1 MKFQLAALII
11 ALVFGHNAFAFDR
24 DSWDK
29 LLATQANDNATLS
42 MLQERHIAL
51 PNGGERLYISTL
63 IHRFLSLRGQPY
75 FGVTKDNPTNY
86 DRFHS
91 NLIASLNDELNQKN
105 QSSYARLRNLLSQT
119 KVNHD
124 YNARTVIEYQLCRLL
139 SRMGEHHSA
148 KFYCNSARSH
158 LEQMDDPF
166 IPLRDLYRLTAN
178 NHDYLGNYELALN
191 DYFKVI
197 DQAKSYHDNS
207 GIYNDVGNLLTDM
220 GEYEQALKYLSL
232 SYDQRS
238 HGNTLPLA
246 VAQVIHSLANL
257 YYEMGDY
264 DVSLEHYDKSLVL
277 LKQLDHQYGIT
288 LAYIGLGKLH
298 TKYGNHDLSNA
309 YLHQALDM
317 ASEQN
322 NRAMTIEI
330 TLYLSHAYQARK
342 LNRVAI
348 EYAQTALEYAQNDDI
363 YIYESKALL
372 QLSDLFE
379 LDGQLDLAL
388 EYYKQFHKLEVDKH
402 TIDNRNAFEALDLS
416 KSRLVEELENSKLVL
431 KNTSQRLEL
440 DSLQRQNLAYGLFI
454 ALLGITI
461 TAMIYA
467 NKKVRRL
474 ADHDALTHALS
485 RMGAVANIRAQSS
498 ISKPSKKHVLVLF
511 DLDKFKLINDAYGHP
526 TGDRALKHVVQSINQ
541 HLNQNEFIGR
551 LGGEEFVVFLTDV
564 AESDVR
570 NRVEMLR
577 MAISSQPLYS
587 EDEAPIHL
595 SASFSFLATSE
606 NLAEFDVL
614 YSILDQALYQAKQNG
629 RDCVIDAYHDP
640 VDVMPYAAS
649 RPVPA

>member
-1 MKFQLAALII
+1 MKSKLTVLILAVIMSQS
-11 ALVFGHNAFAFDR
+11 VYAFDR

-29 LLATQANDNATLS
+29 LLGTQGNDNATLA
-42 MLQERHIAL
+42 MLQERYIAL

-63 IHRFLSLRGQPY
+63 IHRFLSVRGQPY
-75 FGVTKDNPTNY
+75 FGVTKDTASSY
-86 DRFHS
+86 DRFQS
-91 NLIASLNDELNQKN
+91 NLIAALNDEQNNQN
-105 QSSYARLRNLLSQT
+105 QSSYAKLRNLLNQT
-119 KVNHD
+119 KANHD

-166 IPLRDLYRLTAN
+166 IPLRHLYRLTAN

-191 DYFKVI
+191 DYFQVI

-220 GEYEQALKYLSL
+220 GEYEQALKYLTL
-232 SYDQRS
+232 AYDQRR

-246 VAQVIHSLANL
+246 VAQVLHSLANL
-257 YYEMGDY
+257 YYEMGNY
-264 DVSLEHYDKSLVL
+264 DTSLEHYDQSLAL
-277 LKQLDHQYGIT
+277 LKQVDHQYGIA

-322 NRAMTIEI
+322 NRAMKIKI
-330 TLYLSHAYQARK
+330 TLYLSQAYQAQ
-342 LNRVAI
+342 NINNVAI
-348 EYAQTALEYAQNDDI
+348 EYAQTALEYAQNDAL
-363 YIYESKALL
+363 YIYESKALR
-372 QLSDLFE
+372 QLSELFE
-379 LDGQLDLAL
+379 LNAQPKLAL
-388 EYYKQFHKLEVDKH
+388 KYYKQFHKLEVNKH

-431 KNTSQRLEL
+431 KNTSQKLEL
-440 DSLQRQNLAYGLFI
+440 DNLQQQNLAYGLFI
-454 ALLGITI
+454 ALLGLMI

-474 ADHDALTHALS
+474 AEHDALTHTLS
-485 RMGAVANIRAQSS
+485 RMGAVANIRAQGPIGS
-498 ISKPSKKHVLVLF
+498 PDKKHVLVLF
-511 DLDKFKLINDAYGHP
+511 DLDKFKLINDSYGHP
-526 TGDRALKHVVQSINQ
+526 TGDRALKHVAQSINL
-541 HLNQNEFIGR
+541 HLNKNEFIGR
-551 LGGEEFVVFLTDV
+551 LGGEEFIVLLTGV

-577 MAISSQPLYS
+577 MAISSQPLFS
-587 EDEAPIHL
+587 DDEVPIHL

-606 NLAEFDVL
+606 DLAEFDVL

-649 RPVPA
+649 RPTLA